1 MPAAP
6 LPAAPTPSGRLTASG
21 AVVFSRRL
29 PLSREQAWGAVTDP
43 ARTARWI
50 GPWSG
55 DPASGTVQLTMT
67 AEDGD
72 PVDTVEVVEC
82 EAPGLVVVRTGGPD
96 GWLLT
101 VRIEDQNDKDDDD
114 DSRGVRA
121 GSVGAG
127 GCGWSIISLEQDI
140 ADAESAS
147 DIGPGWDFYLDRL
160 VEAEAGR
167 DPDLLRFDPDYHPA
181 LAGYYRALLGG

>member
-1 MPAAP
+1 MTVP
-6 LPAAPTPSGRLTASG
+6 PTPSGRLTASG

-29 PLSREQAWGAVTDP
+29 PMSRERAWGAVTDP

-67 AEDGD
+67 VEDGD
-72 PVDTVEVVEC
+72 PVDTVEIVEC
-82 EAPGLVVVRTGGPD
+82 EPPGLVVVRTGPG

-101 VRIEDQNDKDDDD
+101 VRVEGDDDEA
-114 DSRGVRA
+114 V
-121 GSVGAG
+121 
-127 GCGWSIISLEQDI
+127 ISLEQDI
-140 ADAESAS
+140 ADAEAAS

-167 DPDLLRFDPDYHPA
+167 DPNLLRFDPDYHPG
-181 LAGYYRALLGG
+181 LADYYRALLGG